1 MGKPAKLTGS
11 SKSIGVFMIEVVGS
25 APIASEVVNNTEVAR
40 DNLRERV
47 ERLTSKDKEW
57 IARICAALSPPLR

>member
-1 MGKPAKLTGS
+1 
-11 SKSIGVFMIEVVGS
+11 MIEVVGS

>member
-1 MGKPAKLTGS
+1 
-11 SKSIGVFMIEVVGS
+11 MIEVGGS
-25 APIASEVVNNTEVAR
+25 APIAGEVVSNTEAAR

-57 IARICAALSPPLR
+57 IARLCAALSPPVR